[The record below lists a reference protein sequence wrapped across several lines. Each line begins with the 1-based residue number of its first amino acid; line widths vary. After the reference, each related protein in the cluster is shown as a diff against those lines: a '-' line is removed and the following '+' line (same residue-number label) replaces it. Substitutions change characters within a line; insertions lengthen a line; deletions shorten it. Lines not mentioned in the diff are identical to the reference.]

1 MLNHEVINYLKVMY
15 GADLN
20 NIEKQLTEE
29 YNLQEDLK
37 YLNIISTI
45 VEKRL
50 CKTLIEVLIRVEVI
64 EHNPFSIKN
73 MFKLLEY
80 ESDDKELK
88 EKQKDFKERL
98 KTLSEDKI
106 ESFDVTRVLN
116 DYREMINKARKLIL
130 NIDKMTMLECEMYR
144 RNKYIFILE
153 DGRKI
158 CLNKDNILFEQLRD
172 GYHTMNKWL
181 GVLEEG
187 DFKELKEKIDLK
199 ECRFAFK
206 IS

>member
-20 NIEKQLTEE
+20 NIEKQITEE

-50 CKTLIEVLIRVEVI
+50 CKTLIDVLIRVEVI

-144 RNKYIFILE
+144 RNRYIFILE

-206 IS
+206 L

>member
-20 NIEKQLTEE
+20 NIEKQITEE

-50 CKTLIEVLIRVEVI
+50 CKTLIDVLIRVEVI